1 MLAPFRRPLR
11 LLRPYRWT
19 MVAGALCPPT
29 TAALGIL
36 LTDRIAAVLGALQ
49 EGGDGFDL
57 DGACLVLLAIGL
69 GIAVL
74 RFLARNLLIQVSRR
88 VERDLKDSLLAH
100 LQRLPIA
107 FFDRAGTGDLV
118 SRMTQDVEV
127 VRFMLGPAVLYGTSA
142 LVVVP
147 GVLTVM
153 ATLSPLLTGAITVA
167 FALLLLSSRRLMPRL
182 QDASQR
188 VQQAIGALSD
198 RALEDFLGIRVL
210 LAFGR
215 ARAEERRMAGMAERY
230 LTANIDLT
238 RLRALY
244 NLMLH
249 VSSDFVTLAVLVVG
263 GYEVLRGGLTVPE
276 LFQFLLLLG
285 MVTWPLIA
293 IGWILS
299 TYPRAKAAMQ
309 RIEEIFAHEVE
320 PGARPDAAPGAPT
333 TLRGDLEVRG
343 LTFTYPG
350 RDTPALQDVSFRLR
364 AGEKLGLVG
373 PVGSG
378 KSTLL
383 ALLLRLYDPPRGTMF
398 VDGHDIL
405 DLDPRV
411 LRRTFAVAPQDPFLF
426 SDTVEANVRFAAPD
440 GATGEHVH
448 GAVRVAALDQDLAD
462 LHAGL
467 ATVIGERGVTLS
479 GGQKQRL
486 SLARALFANRQALVL
501 DDTLSAVDHA
511 TERRIL
517 AQLDR
522 ERRGRTAL
530 VASHRLSAI
539 RDADRILVLEAGRVV
554 QQGDHESLIREP
566 GPYQRYH
573 RLQTESDALEG
584 GE

>member
-1 MLAPFRRPLR
+1 PPAPRTDRPVGRPAWVFLSLPRHPASPYLRPVLAPFRRPLR

-49 EGGDGFDL
+49 EGGDGCDL

-249 VSSDFVTLAVLVVG
+249 VSSDF
-263 GYEVLRGGLTVPE
+263 
-276 LFQFLLLLG
+276 
-285 MVTWPLIA
+285 
-293 IGWILS
+293 
-299 TYPRAKAAMQ
+299 
-309 RIEEIFAHEVE
+309 
-320 PGARPDAAPGAPT
+320 
-333 TLRGDLEVRG
+333 
-343 LTFTYPG
+343 
-350 RDTPALQDVSFRLR
+350 
-364 AGEKLGLVG
+364 
-373 PVGSG
+373 
-378 KSTLL
+378 
-383 ALLLRLYDPPRGTMF
+383 
-398 VDGHDIL
+398 
-405 DLDPRV
+405 
-411 LRRTFAVAPQDPFLF
+411 
-426 SDTVEANVRFAAPD
+426 
-440 GATGEHVH
+440 
-448 GAVRVAALDQDLAD
+448 
-462 LHAGL
+462 
-467 ATVIGERGVTLS
+467 
-479 GGQKQRL
+479 
-486 SLARALFANRQALVL
+486 
-501 DDTLSAVDHA
+501 
-511 TERRIL
+511 
-517 AQLDR
+517 
-522 ERRGRTAL
+522 
-530 VASHRLSAI
+530 
-539 RDADRILVLEAGRVV
+539 
-554 QQGDHESLIREP
+554 
-566 GPYQRYH
+566 
-573 RLQTESDALEG
+573 
-584 GE
+584 